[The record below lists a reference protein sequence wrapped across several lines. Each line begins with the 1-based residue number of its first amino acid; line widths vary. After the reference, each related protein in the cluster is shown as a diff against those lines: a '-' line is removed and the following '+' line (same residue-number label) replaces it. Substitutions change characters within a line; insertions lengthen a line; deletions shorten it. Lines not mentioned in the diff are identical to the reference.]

1 MADDGVMHEVE
12 DVAGAY
18 ESARHRD
25 ADEIRAAIDM
35 VLCGAALRV
44 RLVNLAEP
52 LAAAG
57 AGAADAAAAGVQFRV
72 DDATDHVEIIVGP
85 RR

>member
-1 MADDGVMHEVE
+1 MHEVE
-12 DVAGAY
+12 DVPDAI
-18 ESARHRD
+18 ESARRRD

-35 VLCGAALRV
+35 VLGGAALRV

-57 AGAADAAAAGVQFRV
+57 AGAADAAAAGVLFRV